1 MISRKVSWPDGPLP
15 PMVTDKNR
23 DVIIQSYA
31 SRLLDDMDFE
41 TLYVFAYEQLVESKS
56 LMNNEPLE
64 QEILDIYP
72 EILEE

>member
-1 MISRKVSWPDGPLP
+1 MISQKLSWPNGPLP

-31 SRLLDDMDFE
+31 SRILDDMDFD
-41 TLYVFAYEQLVESKS
+41 TLYVFAYEQLVDSKS
-56 LMNNEPLE
+56 LMDNEPLE
-64 QEILDIYP
+64 QEILEFYP